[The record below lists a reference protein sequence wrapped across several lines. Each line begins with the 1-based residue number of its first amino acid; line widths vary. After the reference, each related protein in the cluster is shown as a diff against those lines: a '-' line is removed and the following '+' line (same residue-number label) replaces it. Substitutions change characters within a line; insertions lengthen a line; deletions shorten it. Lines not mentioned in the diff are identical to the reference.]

1 MSSMPDLML
10 SEEAVA
16 RAVRRLQAV
25 LTLVQLSFE
34 AGAAAA
40 RQLGANEV
48 NRQGRPN
55 RPIIDPVAT
64 CCFGDARELLLRPV
78 PNLPLALV
86 ALQLAAS
93 REPECYGPTHVAM
106 IELLFHAVDEA
117 VEAELA
123 GTLDNDD
130 ETAAKPHQ

>member
-1 MSSMPDLML
+1 MRSMPDVML

-16 RAVRRLQAV
+16 RALRRMQTV

-34 AGAAAA
+34 AGSAAA
-40 RQLGANEV
+40 RRLRATGV
-48 NRQGRPN
+48 
-55 RPIIDPVAT
+55 IVDPVAT

-86 ALQLAAS
+86 ALQFAAS
-93 REPECYGPTHVAM
+93 REPSCYGPTQAAM
-106 IELLFHAVDEA
+106 SELLFRAVDEA

-123 GTLDNDD
+123 ATFDDDD
-130 ETAAKPHQ
+130 EAAAKQHE

>member
-40 RQLGANEV
+40 RQLGAN
-48 NRQGRPN
+48 RPN

>member
-40 RQLGANEV
+40 RQLGANRQ
-48 NRQGRPN
+48 NRQ
-55 RPIIDPVAT
+55 IIDPVAT

-78 PNLPLALV
+78 PNLPLALL

-93 REPECYGPTHVAM
+93 REPECYGPTLAAM
-106 IELLFHAVDEA
+106 TELLFHAVEEA

-123 GTLDNDD
+123 GTLGEGD

>member
-1 MSSMPDLML
+1 MSLMPDVML

-16 RAVRRLQAV
+16 RAIRRLQSV

-40 RQLGANEV
+40 RRLGATGAIV
-48 NRQGRPN
+48 
-55 RPIIDPVAT
+55 DPVAT

-86 ALQLAAS
+86 ALAFAAA
-93 REPECYGPTHVAM
+93 REPSCYGPTHAAM
-106 IELLFHAVDEA
+106 TELLFAAVDEA

-123 GTLDNDD
+123 ASFDDDD
-130 ETAAKPHQ
+130 ETAAKRHE

>member
-1 MSSMPDLML
+1 MSPMPDLML

-16 RAVRRLQAV
+16 RAARRLQAV

-40 RQLGANEV
+40 RRLGATGAIV
-48 NRQGRPN
+48 
-55 RPIIDPVAT
+55 DPVAT
-64 CCFGDARELLLRPV
+64 CCFGDARDLLLRPV

-86 ALQLAAS
+86 ALHLAAC
-93 REPECYGPTHVAM
+93 REPSCYGPTHAAM
-106 IELLFHAVDEA
+106 NELLFRAMDEA

-123 GTLDNDD
+123 ATLDDD
-130 ETAAKPHQ
+130 GETAAKQHE